1 MLAMCGA
8 TLYLIEPAYAL
19 AFIAGLAAL
28 AAWLHAYLRTA
39 PVKPEAP
46 SFMIPASNLLA
57 YVIGAIA
64 LMQPPWVAVA
74 LTVAAVLLL
83 GTRERLHRLIHIVPR
98 DELLT
103 LGMFLILIGI
113 ILPLVPHQQVS
124 SLTPLTPYGIWLA
137 VVTVCT
143 LSYLSYLLQRYAPI
157 KHAALLPAILGG
169 AYSSTVTT
177 VVLAKRLRE
186 AKHASADIS
195 AGIVT
200 ATAIMYIRLGIIVA
214 VFDVKFAL
222 TLAPGLAAMSA
233 VGAALAIY
241 EWRRPRAR
249 TAGSNL
255 AVAPKNPLQIPTA
268 LIFAV
273 LIVVISIIS
282 ARVKGAFGESGILA
296 LSAVV
301 GLTDIDP
308 FVLNI
313 AQGGIG
319 GMTVAS
325 LCAAVLIAASS
336 NNVAKAAYAIGFGG
350 VPPGHHIVGVVA
362 IGCGRCGNPCGARLA
377 PPTKNGRPRAPGL
390 RTGLP
395 KSVLGA
401 RVDESPKLL
410 NRRPLQHADNTMRKR
425 STEALIW
432 ISKRRRPDNT
442 LSQRLRVAQW
452 GDRQ

>member
-1 MLAMCGA
+1 MLTLPPLELAGRLAMAVALAVFMGLAFEETYKTEERSRPGGIRTFPMLAMCGA
-8 TLYLIEPAYAL
+8 TLYLIEPAQAF
-19 AFIAGLAAL
+19 AFIAGLLGL
-28 AAWLHAYLRTA
+28 AAWLHAYLRSA
-39 PVKPEAP
+39 PAKPEAP
-46 SFMIPASNLLA
+46 TFMIPASNLLA

-64 LMQPPWVAVA
+64 LMQPPWEAVA

-103 LGMFLILIGI
+103 LGMFLILVGI
-113 ILPLVPHQQVS
+113 ILPLVPHEQVS

-157 KHAALLPAILGG
+157 KNAALLPAVLGG
-169 AYSSTVTT
+169 AYSSTATT

-186 AKHASADIS
+186 TKQAPADIS
-195 AGIVT
+195 AGIVA
-200 ATAIMYIRLGIIVA
+200 ATAVMYVRLGVVVA
-214 VFDVKFAL
+214 VFDAHFAL
-222 TLAPGLAAMSA
+222 TLAPALAALCA
-233 VGAALAIY
+233 IGAALAIY

-249 TAGSNL
+249 SAKTNL
-255 AVAPKNPLQIPTA
+255 VVLPKNPLQIPAA
-268 LIFAV
+268 LIFAA
-273 LIVVISIIS
+273 LIVVISVIS
-282 ARVKGAFGESGILA
+282 AWVRGAFGESGILV

-319 GMTVAS
+319 GMSVAS

-350 VPPGHHIVGVVA
+350 MAG
-362 IGCGRCGNPCGARLA
+362 
-377 PPTKNGRPRAPGL
+377 
-390 RTGLP
+390 
-395 KSVLGA
+395 
-401 RVDESPKLL
+401 
-410 NRRPLQHADNTMRKR
+410 RRPAVMLL
-425 STEALIW
+425 ALALLGLLAASIY
-432 ISKRRRPDNT
+432 IVK
-442 LSQRLRVAQW
+442 A
-452 GDRQ
+452 